1 VLTEGQKKGVLGIVG
16 GMGPLASAE
25 FLCTIYEHC
34 LGQRE
39 QEAPRIMLDSDPTF
53 PDRTEALLANAD
65 EGLLCQ
71 LTQSLAR
78 LRSGGA
84 SRIVICC
91 ITIHHLLPRV
101 PGELRQHVISLLDVI
116 FSAVAQSR
124 QRHLLFC
131 TKGTRRLELFQKH
144 QQWPQTQDFFVLP
157 DERDQERIHNVIYD
171 IKKGSDTRPLI
182 SFLEELLA
190 KYRVDSLIA
199 GCTETHIL
207 AKRFARVQRQRQGF
221 GCIDPLVII
230 AQELAKESL

>member
-1 VLTEGQKKGVLGIVG
+1 VATERHGGRVLGIVG

-25 FLCTIYEHC
+25 FLRTIYEHC

-39 QEAPRIMLDSDPTF
+39 QDAPRIVLDSDPTF
-53 PDRTEALLANAD
+53 PDRTDALLADAY
-65 EGLLCQ
+65 EGLLGQ
-71 LTQSLAR
+71 LNQSLAR
-78 LRSGGA
+78 LRACGV

-101 PGELRQHVISLLDVI
+101 PAELRQHVVSLLDVI
-116 FSAVAQSR
+116 FRAVAESR
-124 QRHLLFC
+124 QQHLLFC
-131 TKGTRRLELFQKH
+131 TKGTRQLGLFQRH
-144 QQWPQTQDFFVLP
+144 PQWPQAQDFFVLP
-157 DERDQERIHNVIYD
+157 DEQDQERIHGVIYE
-171 IKKGSDTRPLI
+171 IKRGHDVGPMI
-182 SFLEELLA
+182 PFLEELLA

-207 AKRFARVQRQRQGF
+207 AKRFARVQRQRGGF